1 MLLRPKLCPLVF
13 KARVGIS
20 GVMPKVCLP
29 AGEDWLPINPKGED
43 MDTILRTS
51 VLDLEKM
58 KIWTAPKA
66 ERL

>member
-1 MLLRPKLCPLVF
+1 
-13 KARVGIS
+13 
-20 GVMPKVCLP
+20 MPKVCLP

-43 MDTILRTS
+43 MDTILRAS
-51 VLDLEKM
+51 VPDLEKM